1 MHLKSAMILSRLH
14 ILTLF
19 FCSSKSARNRRFYR
33 GRSCFLHEVIERG
46 IENVGGGKIRK
57 APNTLIPQHEKE
69 ICKG

>member
-1 MHLKSAMILSRLH
+1 MHLKSAIILSRLH

-33 GRSCFLHEVIERG
+33 GRS

-57 APNTLIPQHEKE
+57 APNTLLPQHEKE

>member
-1 MHLKSAMILSRLH
+1 MPLKSAIILSRLH

-19 FCSSKSARNRRFYR
+19 FCSSKSAKIGGFTEADLVFCVR
-33 GRSCFLHEVIERG
+33 LERG

-57 APNTLIPQHEKE
+57 APNTLLPQHEKE

>member
-1 MHLKSAMILSRLH
+1 MHLKSAIILSRLH

-19 FCSSKSARNRRFYR
+19 FVHLKVQEIGGFTEADLVFFMR
-33 GRSCFLHEVIERG
+33 LERG

>member
-1 MHLKSAMILSRLH
+1 MHLKSAIILSRLH

-33 GRSCFLHEVIERG
+33 GRSCFLHEVR
-46 IENVGGGKIRK
+46 NVGGGKIRK
-57 APNTLIPQHEKE
+57 APNTLLPQHEKE

>member
-1 MHLKSAMILSRLH
+1 MPLKSAIILSRLH

-19 FCSSKSARNRRFYR
+19 FCSSKSARNRRF
-33 GRSCFLHEVIERG
+33 G

-57 APNTLIPQHEKE
+57 APNTLLPQHEKE